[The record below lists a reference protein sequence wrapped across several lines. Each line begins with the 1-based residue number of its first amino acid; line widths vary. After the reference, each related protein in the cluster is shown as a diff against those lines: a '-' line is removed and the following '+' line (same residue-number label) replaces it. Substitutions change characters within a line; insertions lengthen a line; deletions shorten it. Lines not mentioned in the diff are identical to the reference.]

1 MSDIKLTSY
10 GAAEEVTG
18 SCHLLQ
24 VGNFRILVDCGLW
37 QGNTDNYIKNW
48 DLFDFDPRDID
59 AVILTHAHL
68 DHCGRLPKLF
78 KHSYKGPVYATPPTI
93 ELAELVLQ
101 DNYEIMSEK
110 IARHKLKL
118 GQLYSKGDLENLRNS
133 WRSTHY
139 YEKTSLTPGIEFT
152 FHNAGHILGSAII
165 EIKIKDKET
174 NEQKTIVFSGDIG
187 SEDMPLVK
195 DIDYL
200 PSADYVIMESTYGDR
215 NHENLKDRNQKLL
228 EAVQRVTLNDSTLL
242 ITIFAV
248 ERTQNILKVLND
260 YYESHVDFRVPVF
273 LDSPMAIDAT
283 RIYKK
288 YPKYL
293 NQKAQDT
300 LAIDSDIFKFPHLKI
315 TKNIRDSKKINSL
328 PPPKI
333 IMAGSGMAE
342 GGRMIHHLAHYI
354 NDKKNNVL
362 FTGYQVKGT
371 LGRKIIDGGFD
382 FNYYGKTIPIKAAV
396 DQVDGFSAHGDLNAM
411 LKWLEAFGASPTEIL
426 LAHGDE
432 HVLPKF
438 AETIETKLNLKTN
451 IIKYNKTINLK

>member
-1 MSDIKLTSY
+1 MPNIKLTSY

-18 SCHLLQ
+18 SCHLLE
-24 VGNFRILVDCGLW
+24 VGNFRILIDCGLW
-37 QGNTDNYIKNW
+37 QGDADNYIKNW
-48 DLFDFDPRDID
+48 DHLQFDARDID

-78 KHSYKGPVYATPPTI
+78 QSGYKGPVFATPPTT
-93 ELAELVLQ
+93 ELAELVLK
-101 DNYEIMSEK
+101 DNYEIMREK

-118 GQLYSKGDLENLRNS
+118 GQLYSKGDLANLISS
-133 WRSTHY
+133 WRPTNY
-139 YEKTSLTPGIEFT
+139 YQKTILSNGIEFT
-152 FHNAGHILGSAII
+152 FHNAGHILGAAIV
-165 EIKIKDKET
+165 EIKVQGE
-174 NEQKTIVFSGDIG
+174 NEKTIVFSGDIG
-187 SEDMPLVK
+187 SCDMPLVK

-200 PSADYVIMESTYGDR
+200 KKADYVIVESTYGDR

-228 EAVQRVTLNDSTLL
+228 EAVQRVTLNNSTLL
-242 ITIFAV
+242 ITIFAI

-260 YYESHVDFRVPVF
+260 YYESHIDFKVPVF

-288 YPKYL
+288 YLPYL
-293 NQKAQDT
+293 NQDAQDT
-300 LAIDSDIFKFPHLKI
+300 LEVDRDIFKFPHLKI

-354 NDKKNNVL
+354 ADKKNNVL
-362 FTGYQVKGT
+362 FTGYQVQGT

-382 FNYYGKTIPIKAAV
+382 FNYYGKTIPVRAAV
-396 DQVDGFSAHGDLNAM
+396 DQVDGFSAHGDLNAL
-411 LKWLEAFGASPTEIL
+411 LKWLGAFGQSPKKIL
-426 LAHGDE
+426 LAHGDT
-432 HVLPKF
+432 HVMPKF
-438 AETIETKLNLKTN
+438 AQSIKNELGLDSQIIELDE
-451 IIKYNKTINLK
+451 TINLK